1 MPRIARVAVGGGIPL
16 HQQIEWGRVPIF
28 HTDDDYRHFESLL
41 LEGVELIGMRILAYC
56 IMPNHFHLVLY
67 PKNNGDMGE
76 FMRWVTITH
85 VRQRRARTE
94 TIGHGHLYQ
103 GTYKS
108 FPVET
113 ETHLQQLMVYVEQN
127 PLRAKLVRRAEHW
140 KWSSLYKREHERNT
154 KLLAKLPITLP
165 KNYLTAVNTL
175 PNTEALE
182 TLRRSVNRGT
192 PFGSTQWVD
201 EMVRM
206 FKLESTVRNPGRPK
220 KG

>member
-28 HTDDDYRHFESLL
+28 HTDDDYRHFESLAL
-41 LEGVELIGMRILAYC
+41 
-56 IMPNHFHLVLY
+56 F
-67 PKNNGDMGE
+67 
-76 FMRWVTITH
+76 
-85 VRQRRARTE
+85 
-94 TIGHGHLYQ
+94 
-103 GTYKS
+103 
-108 FPVET
+108 
-113 ETHLQQLMVYVEQN
+113 
-127 PLRAKLVRRAEHW
+127 
-140 KWSSLYKREHERNT
+140 
-154 KLLAKLPITLP
+154 
-165 KNYLTAVNTL
+165 

-206 FKLESTVRNPGRPK
+206 SKLESTVRNPGRPK